1 MVGML
6 HCSQLQP
13 QLLERHHSGD
23 DRQAFIEAIWKFMN
37 SFRCS
42 HTPSLLPFL
51 QQQTQGIF
59 WVFLLQIT
67 LVSTGWAEDREVLH
81 LLCSLLAY
89 TAGSFHMAGEHWTSD
104 PLRNKTVS
112 RPRVLANG
120 MQGSISKSK
129 SLCSDPRELSL
140 LLPEHFTTS
149 CMLEMITE
157 RHNLAQC

>member
-1 MVGML
+1 MEVY
-6 HCSQLQP
+6 
-13 QLLERHHSGD
+13 E
-23 DRQAFIEAIWKFMN
+23 
-37 SFRCS
+37 
-42 HTPSLLPFL
+42 FL
-51 QQQTQGIF
+51 Q
-59 WVFLLQIT
+59 VFPRSLTLAFSVAADPRDFLGLPTANT

-89 TAGSFHMAGEHWTSD
+89 TAGSFHIAGEHWTSD